1 MTLSPTWIG
10 IDVSKAWID
19 VADPSCARIARIANC
34 PAELAQL
41 AASLAARNEA
51 AIFEATGTYDT
62 ALRHALATA
71 GVAHVR
77 VNPQRARDFARATGR
92 LAKTDA
98 IDAAMLAQMGRAL
111 QPQPDPLPDQE
122 RERLVLLTRRRDQLV
137 AMRMQEKTRRAD
149 VGADAD
155 DGTVAVDLDSHI
167 AWLDEAVAKVE
178 KTMRQLLDAS
188 ASLARADALVRS
200 MPGIGPVTSAVL
212 IGLLPELGV
221 RSGKQ
226 LAMLAGLAPLNNDS
240 GDRRGRRTIRGG
252 RRRVRQALYMAA
264 VASLKTNS
272 PLKAFYNRLRS
283 AGKAP
288 KAALIALARKMLTTL
303 NAMAKTQTAFR
314 A

>member
-98 IDAAMLAQMGRAL
+98 IDAAMLAQMGRARETGSA
-111 QPQPDPLPDQE
+111 DPSARPA
-122 RERLVLLTRRRDQLV
+122 RRH
-137 AMRMQEKTRRAD
+137 A
-149 VGADAD
+149 
-155 DGTVAVDLDSHI
+155 H
-167 AWLDEAVAKVE
+167 
-178 KTMRQLLDAS
+178 
-188 ASLARADALVRS
+188 
-200 MPGIGPVTSAVL
+200 
-212 IGLLPELGV
+212 
-221 RSGKQ
+221 
-226 LAMLAGLAPLNNDS
+226 AGEDTPC
-240 GDRRGRRTIRGG
+240 RCGRRCG
-252 RRRVRQALYMAA
+252 
-264 VASLKTNS
+264 
-272 PLKAFYNRLRS
+272 
-283 AGKAP
+283 
-288 KAALIALARKMLTTL
+288 
-303 NAMAKTQTAFR
+303 
-314 A
+314 

>member
-1 MTLSPTWIG
+1 
-10 IDVSKAWID
+10 
-19 VADPSCARIARIANC
+19 
-34 PAELAQL
+34 
-41 AASLAARNEA
+41 
-51 AIFEATGTYDT
+51 
-62 ALRHALATA
+62 
-71 GVAHVR
+71 
-77 VNPQRARDFARATGR
+77 
-92 LAKTDA
+92 
-98 IDAAMLAQMGRAL
+98 MLMWA
-111 QPQPDPLPDQE
+111 P
-122 RERLVLLTRRRDQLV
+122 
-137 AMRMQEKTRRAD
+137 MR
-149 VGADAD
+149 D

-167 AWLDEAVAKVE
+167 AWPLIEV
-178 KTMRQLLDAS
+178 RPPRSRRLCAS
-188 ASLARADALVRS
+188 SSTRLPHWRAPTRWCVS
-200 MPGIGPVTSAVL
+200 MPGIGFVTSAVL

-221 RSGKQ
+221 RSGAA
-226 LAMLAGLAPLNNDS
+226 LAMLAGPAPLNNDS